1 MLGPRLP
8 QIGLSFVSWHRTPGS
23 LSGGWAFNQNIVHL
37 NYSMQIFDEHVSG
50 QPLIRNHS
58 ESIDSWTKDNLEVP
72 MASDPKVHAPCG
84 LEGQKVKF

>member
-1 MLGPRLP
+1 M
-8 QIGLSFVSWHRTPGS
+8 SS
-23 LSGGWAFNQNIVHL
+23 LDSYWQ
-37 NYSMQIFDEHVSG
+37 
-50 QPLIRNHS
+50 